1 MRLWYAALAASLA
14 MSGISSATAADLRS
28 TRAEIAA
35 QSPTLLT
42 VSGRTIAVSFA
53 DGAPGMARAPVL
65 AWVKQSA
72 ETVAA
77 YFGDFPVTAVSILIV
92 AEPGERI
99 GHATTWG
106 YDGSTIRIGVGRG
119 AGAAAFADDWVLV
132 HEMVHLALPD
142 LPPDQLWA
150 LEGSAT
156 YVEPIARAAAGRL
169 DPAIV
174 WRDMLA
180 GLPKGLPDANDQ
192 GLDHTHSWGRT
203 YWGGALFYLA
213 ADIAI
218 RKETDGRFSLQDA
231 LRAINRAS
239 GGNSAQ
245 WTMAQFVDVGDR
257 ATGTKVLAG
266 LYEEM
271 RANPDRID
279 LDWLFALLGV
289 RLVNNAVVFD
299 NRVDLAAIRT
309 AITARQ

>member
-28 TRAEIAA
+28 TRADIAA
-35 QSPTLLT
+35 QTPTLLI
-42 VSGRTIAVSFA
+42 VSGGTIAVSFA

-77 YFGDFPVTAVSILIV
+77 YFGAFPVAAVSILIV
-92 AEPGERI
+92 SEPGEKI

-106 YDGSTIRIGVGRG
+106 YNGSTIRIGVGQH
-119 AGAAAFADDWVLV
+119 AGTAAFADDWVMV

-174 WRDMLA
+174 WREFLA
-180 GLPKGLPDANDQ
+180 GFPKGLPDVNDQ

-213 ADIAI
+213 ADIGI
-218 RKETDGRFSLQDA
+218 RTKSDGRSSLRDA

-239 GGNSAQ
+239 GGNGAR
-245 WTMAQFVDVGDR
+245 WTMAQLVEVGDR
-257 ATGTKVLAG
+257 ATGTTVLAE
-266 LYEEM
+266 LYEEL
-271 RANPDRID
+271 RASPARID
-279 LDWLFALLGV
+279 LDRLFALLGV
-289 RLVNNAVVFD
+289 GQEGGRTTLDDTAE
-299 NRVDLAAIRT
+299 LAAIRE
-309 AITARQ
+309 AITARN